1 RPSLSAVRLPPSA
14 RVAAPCMAL
23 LMDRSRCYFRAGHHT
38 QDRTWRARGCPAG
51 TGDTSCRS
59 LPAVGAAKGRNR
71 GPRLTAR
78 DSHGQEYRP
87 TGGATRPRC
96 LRPPH
101 ARASR
106 TTGDRPSTPWGIRRE
121 LTSTLASLCGAA
133 HIDPDTQAER
143 MHENP

>member
-1 RPSLSAVRLPPSA
+1 
-14 RVAAPCMAL
+14 MG
-23 LMDRSRCYFRAGHHT
+23 RSRWYSQVVPRTRSRTLRAK
-38 QDRTWRARGCPAG
+38 DCPAG

-106 TTGDRPSTPWGIRRE
+106 TTGDRSSTPWVIRVE
-121 LTSTLASLCGAA
+121 LTSPLGSLWGAA